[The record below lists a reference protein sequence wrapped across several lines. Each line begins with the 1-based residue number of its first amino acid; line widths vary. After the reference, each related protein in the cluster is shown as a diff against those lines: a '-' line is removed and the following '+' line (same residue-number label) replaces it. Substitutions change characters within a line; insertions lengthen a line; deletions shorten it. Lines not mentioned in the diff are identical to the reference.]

1 MTDFLKRYWDD
12 IVTIFDIIYRVIKR
26 NILGEEK

>member
-12 IVTIFDIIYRVIKR
+12 IAYMLDLIYYIIKR

>member
-1 MTDFLKRYWDD
+1 MVDFLKRYWDD
-12 IVTIFDIIYRVIKR
+12 IKYIFDLIYAVIKR

>member
-12 IVTIFDIIYRVIKR
+12 IVYIFDLIYAVIKR
-26 NILGEEK
+26 SILN